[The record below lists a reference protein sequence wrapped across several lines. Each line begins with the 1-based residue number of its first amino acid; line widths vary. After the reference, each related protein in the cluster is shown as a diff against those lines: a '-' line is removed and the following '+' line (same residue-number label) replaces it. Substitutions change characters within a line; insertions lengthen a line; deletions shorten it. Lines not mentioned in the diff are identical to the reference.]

1 MQVGAYAPACI
12 TLSDDYAGKHDNHIG
27 IKETNMALKVG
38 INGFGRIGRAAFK
51 IIQSVPE
58 LEVGAINDLV
68 PTDNLAYLLK
78 YDTVY
83 GRYPGSVEADGDTL
97 VVDGSRY
104 PVSHEREP
112 AQIPWEEHGVELVIE
127 STGVFTT
134 TEAARKHLEAG
145 ARTVLL
151 SAPAKDDMATLV
163 YGVNKLEPNETIIS
177 CASCTTNSVSPV
189 VEILD
194 RHFGVEKAILTTIHA
209 YTSSQAIVDSPA
221 KKWNRG
227 RAGAANF
234 VPTTTGAALATGKAL
249 PAVEGK
255 FDGVAVRG
263 PVPVGSISDLTFVL
277 SRDVTEEEINDVFR
291 EEAASEQYE
300 EVLGVADDPIVSS
313 DIIGDSHASIVD
325 LNMTKVVAG
334 NLVKVMAWY
343 DNEWGYTSQMVRE
356 ARRFAR
362 QKAEADRFVAGRS
375 R

>member
-1 MQVGAYAPACI
+1 
-12 TLSDDYAGKHDNHIG
+12 
-27 IKETNMALKVG
+27 MALKVG

-51 IIQSVPE
+51 IIQTVPE

-83 GRYPGSVEADGDTL
+83 GRYPGTVEVEGDTL
-97 VVDGSRY
+97 IVDGVRY

-127 STGVFTT
+127 STGVFNT

-163 YGVNKLEPNETIIS
+163 YGVNKLEPEENIVS
-177 CASCTTNSVSPV
+177 CASCTTNSVAPV

-234 VPTTTGAALATGKAL
+234 VPTTTGAAIATAKAL
-249 PAVEGK
+249 PAVDGK

-263 PVPVGSISDLTFVL
+263 PVPVGSLSDLTFVL
-277 SRDVTEEEINDVFR
+277 GRETTEEEVNDIFR
-291 EEAASEQYE
+291 QEVATEQYDE
-300 EVLGVADDPIVSS
+300 ILAVAEDPIVSS
-313 DIIGDSHASIVD
+313 DIIGDAHASIID
-325 LNMTKVVAG
+325 LNMTKVVGG

-362 QKAEADRFVAGRS
+362 QKEQAERFVTERS

>member
-1 MQVGAYAPACI
+1 
-12 TLSDDYAGKHDNHIG
+12 
-27 IKETNMALKVG
+27 MALKVG

-51 IIQSVPE
+51 IIQTVPE

-83 GRYPGSVEADGDTL
+83 GRYPGSVEVEGDTL
-97 VVDGSRY
+97 IVDGTRY

-112 AQIPWEEHGVELVIE
+112 AQIPWGEHGVDLVIE
-127 STGVFTT
+127 STGVFNTK
-134 TEAARKHLEAG
+134 EAVRKHLEAG
-145 ARTVLL
+145 ARTVIL
-151 SAPAKDDMATLV
+151 SAPAKDDMTTV
-163 YGVNKLEPNETIIS
+163 VHGVTKVDPEENIIS
-177 CASCTTNSVSPV
+177 CASCTTNSITPV
-189 VEILD
+189 VEIME

-234 VPTTTGAALATGKAL
+234 VPTTTGAALATAKAL
-249 PAVEGK
+249 PVIEGK
-255 FDGVAVRG
+255 FDGIAVRG
-263 PVPVGSISDLTFVL
+263 PVPVGSVSDLTFVL
-277 SRDVTEEEINDVFR
+277 SRDATEEEINNIFR
-291 EEAASEQYE
+291 EEAGSEQYG
-300 EVLGVADDPIVSS
+300 EVLSVAEDPIVSS
-313 DIIGDSHASIVD
+313 DIIGDAHASIVD

-362 QKAEADRFVAGRS
+362 QKAQADRFVAERS